1 MISKFEVVGLLL
13 LFSVVQ
19 YTYCE
24 RQSSIIESKGLDE
37 VIERRTAMKPIEQ
50 NSLYGRKFS
59 IAKENLS
66 IPGCTISKEI
76 HSGENYITV
85 FSLAKNTDISAE
97 IYPIIR

>member
-1 MISKFEVVGLLL
+1 
-13 LFSVVQ
+13 
-19 YTYCE
+19 
-24 RQSSIIESKGLDE
+24 
-37 VIERRTAMKPIEQ
+37 MKPIEQ

-59 IAKENLS
+59 IAKENPS

-97 IYPIIR
+97 IYPYYKMIVVAAGSLEVYGNNGLPETWKPGTAS

>member
-24 RQSSIIESKGLDE
+24 RQCSIIESKGLDE
-37 VIERRTAMKPIEQ
+37 VIERRTAMESIEQ

-59 IAKENLS
+59 IAKENPS

-85 FSLAKNTDISAE
+85 FSLATNTDISAE
-97 IYPIIR
+97 I